1 MAFETRGEHRAGA
14 RGQPG
19 PARGAAGWA
28 IARPR
33 PQRRV
38 CGMSPRRAAF
48 TPEKVSVSSL
58 FPHCERERAPCTRGG
73 RRPHVLVAARETSF
87 CKYHL
92 SGEYGF
98 RNANRA
104 EVSKRFSG
112 GEAPRAAEQ
121 RGVGAWGALSSAICC
136 GLRRREGRP
145 EGSGWTGNL
154 G

>member
-48 TPEKVSVSSL
+48 APEKVSVSVCSL
-58 FPHCERERAPCTRGG
+58 TA
-73 RRPHVLVAARETSF
+73 
-87 CKYHL
+87 
-92 SGEYGF
+92 SG
-98 RNANRA
+98 
-104 EVSKRFSG
+104 S
-112 GEAPRAAEQ
+112 APRAHA
-121 RGVGAWGALSSAICC
+121 VGGGHMFWLQ
-136 GLRRREGRP
+136 P
-145 EGSGWTGNL
+145 EGPHFVNII
-154 G
+154 